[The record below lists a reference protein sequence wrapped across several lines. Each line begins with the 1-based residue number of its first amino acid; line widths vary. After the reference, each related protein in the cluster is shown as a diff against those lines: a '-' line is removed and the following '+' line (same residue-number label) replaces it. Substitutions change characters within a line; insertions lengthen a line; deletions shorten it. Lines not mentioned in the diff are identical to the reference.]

1 MSKDKS
7 RKPQE
12 PVAAGKPQGLNYA
25 SLDTKYI
32 ARITGV
38 LLRSEERR
46 VGKECRL

>member
-7 RKPQE
+7 RKPHE

-38 LLRSEERR
+38 LLASAR
-46 VGKECRL
+46 